1 MSRTWTF
8 YHLCQSMRQQTLNGK
23 SCVGGE
29 LSDRR
34 GGRQKGTSGRRGKN
48 LPSSAVMQMLVPR
61 ELRMLLTGDNE
72 EPGWVPDT
80 WSFAFYRCIGVS
92 PLGFFFFFYSV
103 FLMQVCETGKARVCS
118 APLPPHERKDAAH
131 KRFGISRISLGRHF
145 WSTTGWWMPEGYI
158 FHEKQSQWEK
168 ESLLIME

>member
-1 MSRTWTF
+1 M
-8 YHLCQSMRQQTLNGK
+8 
-23 SCVGGE
+23 GGE

-80 WSFAFYRCIGVS
+80 
-92 PLGFFFFFYSV
+92 
-103 FLMQVCETGKARVCS
+103 
-118 APLPPHERKDAAH
+118 
-131 KRFGISRISLGRHF
+131 
-145 WSTTGWWMPEGYI
+145 
-158 FHEKQSQWEK
+158 
-168 ESLLIME
+168 